1 MALVETALE
10 DAIGTLIL
18 AHDERRNALGRA
30 LIDDL
35 LAGLAGFEKA
45 RVRAVL
51 LRARPGARVFS
62 AGHDIAELPRGGG
75 DPLAYDDPLE
85 RLLRAVK
92 RFPAPVI
99 VMLHGSVWGGACDL
113 VLSCDLV
120 VGDPTCSFAI
130 TPANLGLPYNATGI
144 LQFMSRIPLH
154 VAKEMFFTAAPV
166 LAEAAHHWGIL
177 NHLVPEADLEH
188 FSMELARTIASKA
201 PLSVAVMKE
210 QLQLLVGARP
220 ISPEAFERVQEHRRR
235 VYESSDYREGIRAF
249 EEKRKPVFK
258 GE

>member
-10 DAIGTLIL
+10 DAIGTLTL

-130 TPANLGLPYNATGI
+130 TPANLGFPTT
-144 LQFMSRIPLH
+144 R
-154 VAKEMFFTAAPV
+154 
-166 LAEAAHHWGIL
+166 
-177 NHLVPEADLEH
+177 
-188 FSMELARTIASKA
+188 RASC
-201 PLSVAVMKE
+201 
-210 QLQLLVGARP
+210 
-220 ISPEAFERVQEHRRR
+220 
-235 VYESSDYREGIRAF
+235 SS
-249 EEKRKPVFK
+249 
-258 GE
+258 

>member
-1 MALVETALE
+1 MALVETAL
-10 DAIGTLIL
+10 DGAIGTLTL

-30 LIDDL
+30 LVDDL
-35 LAGLAGFEKA
+35 LAGLARFEQARA
-45 RVRAVL
+45 RVVL
-51 LRARPGARVFS
+51 LRAHPGVRVFS
-62 AGHDIAELPRGGG
+62 AGHDIAELPRGGS

-99 VMLHGSVWGGACDL
+99 AVIHGSVWGGACDL

-120 VGDPTCSFAI
+120 VGDPSCSFAI

-144 LQFMSRIPLH
+144 LQLMSRVPLH
-154 VAKEMFFTAAPV
+154 VAKEMFFTAARGA
-166 LAEAAHHWGIL
+166 AEAAHHWGIL
-177 NHLVPEADLEH
+177 NHLVPEEELEG
-188 FSMELARTIASKA
+188 FSRELARTIASKA

-210 QLQLLVGARP
+210 QLELLAGARAL
-220 ISPEAFERVQEHRRR
+220 SPEVFERIAEHRRR
-235 VYESSDYREGIRAF
+235 VYESRDYREGILAF
-249 EEKRKPVFK
+249 EQKRPPEFK